1 VKVILTEDITALGT
15 AGSVVEVSRGYARN
29 YLIPKGKAL
38 EATAANLKRLEQE
51 ASRRLRSQLKQRE
64 AAAALAARLEGL
76 MLTIPQRVGEGER
89 LYGSVTSAMITDA
102 LMAQGFNIDRKQLE
116 LPEPLKKLGTY
127 EVNVRVA
134 PEMKARISVQVV
146 PEQ

>member
-1 VKVILTEDITALGT
+1 MKVILTEDITALGT

>member
-1 VKVILTEDITALGT
+1 
-15 AGSVVEVSRGYARN
+15 
-29 YLIPKGKAL
+29 
-38 EATAANLKRLEQE
+38 
-51 ASRRLRSQLKQRE
+51 
-64 AAAALAARLEGL
+64 